1 SVLSPGSCA
10 STGAAS
16 SAASAAVDSISA
28 FTRVFD
34 ALWPGSGAA
43 VVAREDGSGIS
54 VSLAFGWR
62 SFRSTAA
69 ASCVERY
76 AGVSAGALRS
86 SAYEAGASAPTSVA
100 RLVMMVLLGREVS
113 QFVELGLG
121 KLAVV
126 GNDHEM
132 VLDQAEDLHR
142 EPQPLTGI
150 GVTGRRVAPSGD
162 VVGLDLSKDLFEQLT
177 AEQLLGARAA
187 GDPGLE
193 LVVGHLKR
201 PSEPRMPPRRRLCA
215 PRRLAALV
223 RCDEFTPDRVRN
235 AEHRSPGGGRVHGA
249 ALLFR
254 DGRHAYSSAHERC
267 RRRCTSAFTRVFDT
281 LCGIHHRLCR

>member
-1 SVLSPGSCA
+1 MGAGSCCRSAPSVLSPGSCT

-28 FTRVFD
+28 FTRVRSPSKTGVNALND

-43 VVAREDGSGIS
+43 VGARADGSGIS

-86 SAYEAGASAPTSVA
+86 SVYEAGASAPTSVA

-142 EPQPLTGI
+142 EPQPLARI
-150 GVTGRRVAPSGD
+150 GVAGGRVAPARD
-162 VVGLDLSKDLFEQLT
+162 VIGLDLGKNLFEQLA

-187 GDPGLE
+187 GDRGLE
-193 LVVGHLKR
+193 LVVGHLSLSGSCAGR
-201 PSEPRMPPRRRLCA
+201 SASLRAFTPVHSPRRPA
-215 PRRLAALV
+215 Y
-223 RCDEFTPDRVRN
+223 TPFR
-235 AEHRSPGGGRVHGA
+235 PGYGRA
-249 ALLFR
+249 
-254 DGRHAYSSAHERC
+254 
-267 RRRCTSAFTRVFDT
+267 
-281 LCGIHHRLCR
+281 

>member
-1 SVLSPGSCA
+1 MALADVMSITKWSIAFIACCGKGGIPFRPAGAGRSPPPAGCGVVRFRPLIRSDQSPTGRGLVWGREQTGSLVALFRPGCGRAPLPQALQRRLRFGREQFGRRLGAAAVSWLQIRKTRVHVLDAAADPGSVPSVFAPGSCA

-113 QFVELGLG
+113 QF
-121 KLAVV
+121 
-126 GNDHEM
+126 
-132 VLDQAEDLHR
+132 
-142 EPQPLTGI
+142 
-150 GVTGRRVAPSGD
+150 
-162 VVGLDLSKDLFEQLT
+162 
-177 AEQLLGARAA
+177 
-187 GDPGLE
+187 
-193 LVVGHLKR
+193 
-201 PSEPRMPPRRRLCA
+201 
-215 PRRLAALV
+215 
-223 RCDEFTPDRVRN
+223 
-235 AEHRSPGGGRVHGA
+235 
-249 ALLFR
+249 
-254 DGRHAYSSAHERC
+254 
-267 RRRCTSAFTRVFDT
+267 
-281 LCGIHHRLCR
+281 